1 MVTDCLALGQKTFRG
16 KRQSSAQFELSGHF
30 STMYI
35 KFCRSLFVDKK
46 DEGSGNLSKLSVELE
61 EDKEKPGEGNSR
73 LYRSAC
79 LVLGLLCLALLLLVI
94 VLFVKLHTGSTVC
107 PEQGQTA
114 PADKKRTPFGPVCS
128 YDQCQAYF
136 NRGELQQCECYCAP
150 GWKGYGRS
158 CFFFSTFRLSWDESL
173 QNCTSRGGSLA
184 IVNSPEVQN
193 FLARAGSL
201 TYWIGLRELNSGWT
215 WVNRTVLRESHWA
228 EAPLTGDC
236 VALMGRNP
244 PDKNWIKASCQAS
257 TYFICQQNF

>member
-1 MVTDCLALGQKTFRG
+1 MEMQDISEG
-16 KRQSSAQFELSGHF
+16 KEKNEGAAEPMLQVQTEEEAENAQYELLKSP
-30 STMYI
+30 SEDLY
-35 KFCRSLFVDKK
+35 
-46 DEGSGNLSKLSVELE
+46 E
-61 EDKEKPGEGNSR
+61 EAHGRTSFKPKAEKPGEGNSR